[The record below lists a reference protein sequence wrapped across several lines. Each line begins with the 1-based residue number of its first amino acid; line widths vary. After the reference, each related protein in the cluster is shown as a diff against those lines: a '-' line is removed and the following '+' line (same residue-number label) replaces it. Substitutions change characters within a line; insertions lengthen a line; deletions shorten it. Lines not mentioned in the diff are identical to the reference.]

1 MQSSALAHSL
11 STSVLPARVSIP
23 QPRKRSRSLPRRWLS
38 SRLVPNL
45 LLASTNQNFLPA
57 CSGKKLSLP
66 SDASPG
72 NRFGVVAFFFL
83 LPSSIF
89 QTFMQCKSLWRGS
102 FFLFT
107 TSPPLPRSK
116 TALPCPIMAK
126 CKGITTTLP
135 QKSRQT
141 ILHLHKY
148 CYLCTRKTIKSSHFC
163 TNLARGVAQS
173 G

>member
-66 SDASPG
+66 SDASHG
-72 NRFGVVAFFFL
+72 NRFGVIAFFFL
-83 LPSSIF
+83 
-89 QTFMQCKSLWRGS
+89 
-102 FFLFT
+102 
-107 TSPPLPRSK
+107 PPPHPCHAAKRHFRAQSWLSVK
-116 TALPCPIMAK
+116 ALPPHYHKKAGKLFCIYINIVTFALAK
-126 CKGITTTLP
+126 RLRAVTSAL
-135 QKSRQT
+135 
-141 ILHLHKY
+141 ILHG
-148 CYLCTRKTIKSSHFC
+148 
-163 TNLARGVAQS
+163 A
-173 G
+173 